1 MKTESLVIHKA
12 KAEDALEIINF
23 LNAVGGES
31 DYLTYGLNDF
41 FISIEEEEI
50 IINEC
55 LDLNTSLMLVGKID
69 NKIVS
74 HLFIDVSPRERLAHI
89 GHLGLSV
96 SKDYWGKSIGSKM
109 LTEAIDWAKEKKL
122 SKLQLQVRTDNK
134 SAICLYEKFNFLPE
148 GTITESLKIGAISF
162 DEFLMGLKLF

>member
-1 MKTESLVIHKA
+1 MI
-12 KAEDALEIINF
+12 
-23 LNAVGGES
+23 
-31 DYLTYGLNDF
+31 

-55 LDLNTSLMLVGKID
+55 LDLNTSLLMLVGKID

-96 SKDYWGKSIGSKM
+96 SKDY
-109 LTEAIDWAKEKKL
+109 
-122 SKLQLQVRTDNK
+122 
-134 SAICLYEKFNFLPE
+134 
-148 GTITESLKIGAISF
+148 
-162 DEFLMGLKLF
+162 